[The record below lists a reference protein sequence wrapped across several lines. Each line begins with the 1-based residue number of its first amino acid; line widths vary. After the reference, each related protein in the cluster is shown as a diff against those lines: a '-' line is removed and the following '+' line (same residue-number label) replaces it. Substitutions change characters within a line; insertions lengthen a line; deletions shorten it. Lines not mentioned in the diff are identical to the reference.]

1 MNPELKLVM
10 FEERNVL
17 QNLLELLDKQHKAIV
32 SKDLFG
38 LEKLIASIEAEGKK
52 LASIE
57 IKRRNLVK
65 EDSFSKAIENS
76 KDDHVKEAYEDI
88 KVILKNL
95 ELQKSTND
103 TLIKQNLFFT
113 NKMINVIKPSKSAGT
128 YNSYGRT
135 RSLLTLM
142 V

>member
-113 NKMINVIKPSKSAGT
+113 NKMISVIKPSKSAGT

-135 RSLLTLM
+135 R
-142 V
+142 

>member
-135 RSLLTLM
+135 R
-142 V
+142 